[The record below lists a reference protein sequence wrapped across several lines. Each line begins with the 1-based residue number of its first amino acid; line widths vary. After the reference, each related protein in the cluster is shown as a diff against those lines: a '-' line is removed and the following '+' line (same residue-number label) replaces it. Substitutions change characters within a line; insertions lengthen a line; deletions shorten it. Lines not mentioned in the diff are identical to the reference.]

1 MEKPY
6 QCGVITCA
14 ALNLG
19 GNYSLRLTPDGRM
32 PEAAKSI
39 TADKIRAI
47 FRDILNED
55 EFRNRYRLVIFAVI
69 NDHNA
74 NGRNLE
80 AFRRTFGGASCH

>member
-32 PEAAKSI
+32 PEAAKAI